1 MKVDVV
7 IPNYNGASLIE
18 KNLRSVIVALEPFHG
33 SQIIIVDDFSIDA
46 DYRNLEAVVSAHKNI
61 TLLRNHKNLGFS
73 STVNRG
79 VKESNADL
87 VVLLNSDVSPE
98 RNFLKDI
105 EKDFKE
111 EVNLFGIGC
120 MDKSIE
126 GEKVILRGRGRAFW
140 RRGFLMH
147 AKGEPDRED
156 TFWISGG
163 SSIIRREIYIALGG
177 FDELYNPFYWEDIDL
192 SYRAQKSGYHIKF
205 DLKRV
210 VEHRHEE
217 GAIKKNYKSHE
228 IKKIAYRNQLIFVW
242 KNITDIKL
250 LISNFIFLPYHL
262 FKSIINRDW
271 AFLQGFIL
279 AVLLLPA
286 IINKRLSQARIYT
299 KHDSD
304 LIK

>member
-7 IPNYNGASLIE
+7 IPNYNGANLIE
-18 KNLRSVIVALEPFHG
+18 KNLKSVISALEPFHG
-33 SQIIIVDDFSIDA
+33 SQIIIVDDFSNHD
-46 DYRNLEAVVSAHKNI
+46 DYVKLEAVTALHKNI

-73 STVNRG
+73 SSVNRG
-79 VKESNADL
+79 VKESSADL

-120 MDKSIE
+120 MDRSVE
-126 GEKVILRGRGRAFW
+126 GGKVILRGRGRAFW
-140 RRGFLMH
+140 KRGFLMH

-163 SSIIRREIYIALGG
+163 SSIIRREVFIDLGG

-205 DLKRV
+205 DSSRV

-217 GAIKKNYKSHE
+217 GAIKKNYNNHE

-242 KNITDIKL
+242 KNITDLNL
-250 LISNFIFLPYHL
+250 LLSNYIFLPYHL
-262 FKSIINRDW
+262 FKSVLNRDG
-271 AFLQGFIL
+271 AFILGFIL

-286 IINKRLSQARIYT
+286 IINKRLNQARIYT